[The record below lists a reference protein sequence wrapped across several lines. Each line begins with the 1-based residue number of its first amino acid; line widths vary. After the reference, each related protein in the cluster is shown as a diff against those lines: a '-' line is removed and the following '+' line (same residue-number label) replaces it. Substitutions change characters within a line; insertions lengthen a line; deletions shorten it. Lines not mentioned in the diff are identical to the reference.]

1 LLYETNS
8 KKTAVHFRLE
18 TTGCSGSQ
26 TLRLGNIS
34 VGEDDLVGSAY
45 DVNGNIMDQQFL
57 NRNIFYQ
64 LAVMHCKSFEE

>member
-1 LLYETNS
+1 
-8 KKTAVHFRLE
+8 
-18 TTGCSGSQ
+18 
-26 TLRLGNIS
+26 LRLGNIS